1 VTQSGAATLTVGPPP
16 VFTIAPLPAQNPYAS
31 GWQIVQQGA
40 PMVYTV
46 LPPPGYTGWIQLSS
60 VGVGCVINAPVFGVS
75 GWGTGNADGS
85 LTVTVTQ
92 DPVGFPASPCA
103 QQSLQTYGNKIFLN
117 LAIAVYGVNPPVN
130 QQTFNMPLEVTT
142 VPAISLGVSLLSQ
155 TSGAA
160 TYLATVSTTSYAGG
174 GDPESGA
181 GIDDSGRDDDFQLEH
196 GDWRNV
202 LLVHGDGA
210 TGIVFGDGA
219 AGGPGDAAAERGGV
233 CDTGDAGGRRGL
245 AV

>member
-1 VTQSGAATLTVGPPP
+1 VDEAEQV
-16 VFTIAPLPAQNPYAS
+16 
-31 GWQIVQQGA
+31 
-40 PMVYTV
+40 
-46 LPPPGYTGWIQLSS
+46 
-60 VGVGCVINAPVFGVS
+60 
-75 GWGTGNADGS
+75 
-85 LTVTVTQ
+85 
-92 DPVGFPASPCA
+92 

-210 TGIVFGDGA
+210 TGIVLGDGA
-219 AGGPGDAAAERGGV
+219 AGSPGDASAKRGGL
-233 CDTGDAGGRRGL
+233 CDTGDAGGWRV
-245 AV
+245 AVSAERVHGESESLGGTTDGDWDAAGAGGY